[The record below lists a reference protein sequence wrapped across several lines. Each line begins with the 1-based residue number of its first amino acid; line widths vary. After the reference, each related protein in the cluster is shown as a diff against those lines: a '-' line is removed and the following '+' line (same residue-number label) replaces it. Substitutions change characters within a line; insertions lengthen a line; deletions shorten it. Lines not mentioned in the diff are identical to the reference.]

1 MVHILLNPMEHKLIE
16 NLISQIEALVPVY
29 LANPEDDLRAIGVA
43 AVCIITEDGQV
54 YGKIFGNDKLRGREL
69 FKNAWTKAS
78 QVWITGYRTNDY
90 ERMVFNEEINPKQ
103 YGIPLPELIGWHGG
117 QPVTLSDGT
126 NLAIGFSGF
135 RGSSDLEIV
144 EKAVKELSK

>member
-1 MVHILLNPMEHKLIE
+1 MVHPEIE
-16 NLISQIEALVPVY
+16 KIISNIEALVPTY
-29 LANPEDDLRAIGVA
+29 MADPEDYYRAKGVA

-54 YGKIFGNDKLRGREL
+54 HGKIFGNDKLRGRES

-78 QVWITGYRTNDY
+78 QVWITGYPTNDY
-90 ERMVFNEEINPKQ
+90 ERMVFNGELDPRR

-117 QPVTLSDGT
+117 QPITLPEGT
-126 NLAIGFSGF
+126 KLSVGFSGF

-144 EKAVKELSK
+144 ERAMQTISS